1 MSFDWRPESKDRY
14 FRKAEAAVKAAGF
27 DDILQISKE
36 QFAITKST
44 VKVYFKPIPR
54 EGKTRRWWEAKKSIA
69 GMQEQSGGRDEF
81 GRKKKTIFI
90 HAVYVFVK
98 MPSDK
103 QLNKV
108 REWLLYAVTKAEKEL
123 GGGTGQIKLRYVYD
137 MFVAR
142 FTWLA
147 RVISFEAFSMM
158 VDEAL
163 ERMKKMLESNK
174 AMQTLVSG
182 EAGETVEKDM

>member
-1 MSFDWRPESKDRY
+1 MSREEYDR
-14 FRKAEAAVKAAGF
+14 
-27 DDILQISKE
+27 L
-36 QFAITKST
+36 TL
-44 VKVYFKPIPR
+44 
-54 EGKTRRWWEAKKSIA
+54 
-69 GMQEQSGGRDEF
+69 MQEVVASNTTGIVESVTQFQKDAVIDEY
-81 GRKKKTIFI
+81 TQ
-90 HAVYVFVK
+90 
-98 MPSDK
+98 
-103 QLNKV
+103 QLI
-108 REWLLYAVTKAEKEL
+108 EE
-123 GGGTGQIKLRYVYD
+123 G
-137 MFVAR
+137 